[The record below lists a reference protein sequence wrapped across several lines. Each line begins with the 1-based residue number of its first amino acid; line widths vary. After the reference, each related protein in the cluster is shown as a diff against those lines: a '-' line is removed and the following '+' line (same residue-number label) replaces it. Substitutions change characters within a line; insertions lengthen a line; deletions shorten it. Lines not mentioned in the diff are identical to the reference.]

1 MGATE
6 VRGMEEDR
14 KIELLTA
21 GYRTWHLAN
30 LTMFA
35 LLFTTGLL
43 FVALPWTSWLAYAV
57 GTPLATLSGLD
68 PETYAVTAGVQ
79 LLRTLHRLLGLIWG
93 GVIIAYFLYLLL
105 SGRIVIYRALMKPL
119 GVQLREAFYVAKVY
133 TVGGEIPED
142 VRKHMHRHNV
152 LAVYANSLLVLG
164 FVMLGISGVSL
175 MLLSHSEV
183 ELHRLMIVLHNL
195 GFYTIMLFVMSH
207 IFASL
212 HPRNF
217 WLASAMFGNGMV
229 SEKHAREDM
238 PAYFAEKK

>member
-1 MGATE
+1 MARIRCG
-6 VRGMEEDR
+6 D
-14 KIELLTA
+14 TA
-21 GYRTWHLAN
+21 GDPFRTN
-30 LTMFA
+30 
-35 LLFTTGLL
+35 
-43 FVALPWTSWLAYAV
+43 
-57 GTPLATLSGLD
+57 

-79 LLRTLHRLLGLIWG
+79 LLRILHRFFGLIWG

-105 SGRIVIYRALMKPL
+105 SGRIVIHKALMKPL

-142 VRKHMHRHNV
+142 VRRHMHRYNV
-152 LAVYANSLLVLG
+152 LAVYTNALLVIG
-164 FVMLGISGVSL
+164 FVLLGISGVSI
-175 MLLSHSEV
+175 MLLSPSEV
-183 ELHRLMIVLHNL
+183 ELHRIMIVLHNL
-195 GFYTIMLFVMSH
+195 GTYVITLFAMGHV
-207 IFASL
+207 FATL